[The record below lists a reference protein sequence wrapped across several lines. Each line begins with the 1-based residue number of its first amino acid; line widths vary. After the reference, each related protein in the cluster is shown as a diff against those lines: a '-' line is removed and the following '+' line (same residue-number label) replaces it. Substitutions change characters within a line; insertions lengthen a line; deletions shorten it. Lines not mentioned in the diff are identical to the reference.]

1 MRPKSQVNV
10 LRAGALA
17 LGLTAPAAAPA
28 ATPSLTWSGA
38 GEVVVHCTVQAP
50 GGRSAGLARAL
61 CERVR
66 TLAAEGAPMPVRTGT
81 SGSPMLEPATAV
93 SLIVHAGLHP
103 APGAA
108 GEVLAFTI
116 RPFRR
121 GTEDANL
128 TGTVP
133 RIAPVS
139 GGRLGSP
146 AADAELQAAL
156 DETLP
161 WRTAGGPK
169 GR

>member
-1 MRPKSQVNV
+1 M
-10 LRAGALA
+10 RAGALA
-17 LGLTAPAAAPA
+17 LGLAAPAAALA

-38 GEVVVHCTVQAP
+38 EEVVVHCTVQAP
-50 GGRSAGLARAL
+50 GRDPVALSRAL

-66 TLAAEGAPMPVRTGT
+66 TLAAQGAPMPVRAGV

-121 GTEDANL
+121 GTEDTHL
-128 TGTVP
+128 LGTVP

-139 GGRLGSP
+139 GGGLGSP
-146 AADAELQAAL
+146 AADAALEAAL

-161 WRTAGGPK
+161 WRTAGGPR